1 MKRVCII
8 AILLCLFMSACGAKK
23 QENDTNTTE
32 TSSISSDIQE
42 TTGTVGETNSSFISE
57 NIKIGA
63 GTEWELAGIL
73 TLPENAG
80 GKVPAVVLVQGSG
93 PSDMDETIY
102 ENKPFREIAEYL
114 SSNGIAVIR
123 YNKRTYTY
131 GAKMVKQLGGSLT
144 VNEETMEDAILATK
158 ILKSDPRI
166 DENRVYILGHSL
178 GGMLAPR
185 IHNMG
190 GDYAGL
196 IIFAGSPRSL
206 LEIIGDQQILQILET
221 TADKDKE
228 AFITAAYES
237 INKQM
242 VDIANMPDDEAKKQI
257 DASGASLYYYKDLI
271 INRAEL
277 YIKEIKVPMLI
288 MQGKSD
294 LQVFYDKDFE
304 LYKQLLNNRTDVT
317 FKLYEGLNHIFMPS
331 TVTKVSE
338 LLDEYKIKAHIDSQV
353 LKDIADWI
361 KAN

>member
-1 MKRVCII
+1 MRIVCIL
-8 AILLCLFMSACGAKK
+8 AVLFCIFITSCGVKNLEA
-23 QENDTNTTE
+23 DVSTTE
-32 TSSISSDIQE
+32 PGSITSDIQE
-42 TTGTVGETNSSFISE
+42 TTRAGSEMNSSFISE
-57 NIKIGA
+57 NITIGA
-63 GTEWELAGIL
+63 GTDWELTGIL
-73 TLPENAG
+73 TVPENADG
-80 GKVPAVVLVQGSG
+80 IVPAVVLVQGSG

-102 ENKPFREIAEYL
+102 DNKPFCEIAEYL

-144 VNEETMEDAILATK
+144 VWEETMEDAILATE

-190 GDYAGL
+190 GNYTGL
-196 IIFAGSPRSL
+196 IILAGSPRSII
-206 LEIIGDQQILQILET
+206 EIIGDQQIALILET
-221 TADKDKE
+221 TEDKE
-228 AFITAAYES
+228 KEATIAVAYES
-237 INKQM
+237 INKQIA
-242 VDIANMPDDEAKKQI
+242 DIKNIPDDEAKKQI

-271 INRAEL
+271 INRAEVN
-277 YIKEIKVPMLI
+277 IKEIKVPMLI
-288 MQGKSD
+288 MQGKND

-304 LYKQLLNNRTDVT
+304 LYKQLLINRTDVT
-317 FKLYEGLNHIFMPS
+317 FKLYEGLNHLFMHS
-331 TVTKVSE
+331 TVTKISK
-338 LLDEYKIKAHIDSQV
+338 LQDEYKIKAHIDSQV

>member
-1 MKRVCII
+1 MRRVCII
-8 AILLCLFMSACGAKK
+8 AVLLCLFMSACGAKN
-23 QENDTNTTE
+23 QGNDTNTTE
-32 TSSISSDIQE
+32 SSSITSDIQE
-42 TTGTVGETNSSFISE
+42 TTGAGGEMNGSFISE

-63 GTEWELAGIL
+63 GTEWELAGVL
-73 TLPENAG
+73 TLPENAD

-93 PSDMDETIY
+93 PSDMDETVY

-144 VNEETMEDAILATK
+144 VREETIDDAILATK

-196 IIFAGSPRSL
+196 IILAGSPRSI
-206 LEIIGDQQILQILET
+206 LEIIGDQQILQILES
-221 TADKDKE
+221 TADNDKE
-228 AFITAAYES
+228 TFITAANES

-242 VDIANMPDDEAKKQI
+242 ADIANMPDDEAKTQI
-257 DASGASLYYYKDLI
+257 DASGTSQYYYKDLH
-271 INRAEL
+271 INRAEV

-294 LQVFYDKDFE
+294 LQVYYDKDFE
-304 LYKQLLNNRTDVT
+304 LYKQLLNDRTDVT
-317 FKLYEGLNHIFMPS
+317 FKLYEGLNHFFMPS
-331 TVTKVSE
+331 TVTKFSE
-338 LLDEYKIKAHIDSQV
+338 LLDEYKIKSEIDNHV
-353 LKDIADWI
+353 LKDIVDWI